1 MSTLAT
7 LAVALVHSVVLAQQ
21 APPPPPPAFPPW
33 YGPPPG
39 YTRWRPPPPPTYYQT
54 YESQPPGEIRGLPW
68 RPVSL
73 PLSLGF
79 ATPTDSS
86 VDYRA
91 LGASFGLR
99 LGAEIAQ
106 RLALTVGLEG
116 TNAQRD
122 GYNDNQWAFL
132 VGLQWFFLPQLYV
145 RGAVGAGS
153 VSTDDGQAFARYF
166 GGDDNGLHGA
176 LGAGLGVELL
186 QTADFALGVELAG
199 TWLHLPRA
207 DWNSLGAN
215 LVVSFF

>member
-1 MSTLAT
+1 MSTVAT

-21 APPPPPPAFPPW
+21 EPVPPPMPFPPW
-33 YGPPPG
+33 SQPPPN
-39 YTRWRPPPPPTYYQT
+39 YSRWRPPPPPMDDQSYQP
-54 YESQPPGEIRGLPW
+54 QPPGEIHSLPW

-73 PLSLGF
+73 TLSLGF
-79 ATPTDSS
+79 ASLTDST
-86 VDYRA
+86 VDYRDS
-91 LGASFGLR
+91 GASFGLR

-122 GYNDNQWAFL
+122 GYNENQWAFL

-145 RGAVGAGS
+145 RGAVGAGG
-153 VSTDDGQAFARYF
+153 VSTDD
-166 GGDDNGLHGA
+166 DDGLHVA
-176 LGAGLGVELL
+176 LGGGLGFELV
-186 QTADFALGVELAG
+186 QMADFALGVELAG
-199 TWLHLPRA
+199 TWLHLPKA